1 MQIRSRDFSGPLS
14 RKKSFTVKIATV
26 YVRSYLTK
34 LVCVWQH
41 LNMFQ
46 VSSFKFIIIIYNNL
60 FTIPLDR
67 TGSLNFVFFLTIFV
81 QASLLRSDHGT
92 RNELAAQNNEAQG
105 LGKYETILLIP
116 REDKG
121 ASLLLI
127 RVSPFCKTVTLL
139 TLFQTL
145 FGICNSGAL
154 ARSGAPWVRK
164 CGKLLIRE
172 NLVIT

>member
-1 MQIRSRDFSGPLS
+1 MQIRSRDFSGPLSPKKSFTVKIATVYVRSYLTKLVCVWKAHLSSKLRVKSYFLLKKSEGAVYIRMRLLRSCTLIKNENSQKVILFRDERDFSGPLS

-67 TGSLNFVFFLTIFV
+67 KGSLNFVFFLTIFV
-81 QASLLRSDHGT
+81 
-92 RNELAAQNNEAQG
+92 
-105 LGKYETILLIP
+105 
-116 REDKG
+116 
-121 ASLLLI
+121 
-127 RVSPFCKTVTLL
+127 
-139 TLFQTL
+139 
-145 FGICNSGAL
+145 
-154 ARSGAPWVRK
+154 
-164 CGKLLIRE
+164 
-172 NLVIT
+172 